1 MLAYLRY
8 FFYLA
13 TNWNPRI
20 AFYII
25 RHEIKGERKYNIKT
39 TGVDELKKLEAS
51 GVDIDNASIYMPA
64 SYDMLE
70 SLLAFVSARKCKHF
84 LDLGCGKGRALC
96 VAAHYG
102 FSKLTGIDISKN
114 FLTAARENIENT
126 IKTLEPKPAYNLQ
139 HADAY
144 YFDIPDSCDCVFLFN
159 PFNDVIMSGVAENIK
174 DSLRRNPRTI
184 FILYKNPLHKEFF
197 TMNNFVEIYHKQKLR
212 YLEGI
217 VMVSAAGDEISL

>member
-1 MLAYLRY
+1 
-8 FFYLA
+8 
-13 TNWNPRI
+13 
-20 AFYII
+20 
-25 RHEIKGERKYNIKT
+25 
-39 TGVDELKKLEAS
+39 
-51 GVDIDNASIYMPA
+51 SIYMPA

-70 SLLAFVSARKCKHF
+70 DLLAFAASKKCQHI

-102 FSKLTGIDISKN
+102 FRQLTGIDISKS
-114 FLTAARENIENT
+114 FLTTAKENIEST
-126 IKTLEPKPAYNLQ
+126 IQTLEIKPEYKLH

-144 YFDIPDSCDCVFLFN
+144 YFEIPDSCDCVFLFN
-159 PFNDVIMSGVAENIK
+159 PFNDVIMSGVAENISL
-174 DSLRRNPRTI
+174 SLRRNPRTM

-197 TMNNFVEIYHKQKLR
+197 TANNFVEIYHKQKLR